1 MDEEL
6 AELRREFLVE
16 ADEKVR
22 DIKRAWTTGAP
33 EERDAL
39 ERMIYLAHQL
49 KGAGGSYGFQTI
61 STEAAALENALEEK
75 LTGSDA
81 ASPRI
86 ESRIKGLSNEVGALM
101 REIAMR

>member
-1 MDEEL
+1 MDEEF

-22 DIKRAWTTGAP
+22 DIKRAWTSGSP
-33 EERDAL
+33 EERVAL

-75 LTGSDA
+75 LTGSEA
-81 ASPRI
+81 AAPRI
-86 ESRIKGLSNEVGALM
+86 ESRIKGLSNEVDTLI
-101 REIAMR
+101 RENAPR